1 MALLYSHFP
10 SDEDFC
16 DVADEW
22 ADDEDELL
30 LNCDEP
36 VVFVDIGDPNILLDC
51 WGLMSDDFNVLP
63 CESTTLIRF
72 VCTTLPNSKRVR
84 ASLSRRHLSLSMW
97 TCNRKTKQEEKCYLL
112 ENLFV
117 CAD

>member
-1 MALLYSHFP
+1 MFFSAHKKVKKKHSPFGDMALLYSHFP
-10 SDEDFC
+10 SEDDFC

-36 VVFVDIGDPNILLDC
+36 VVVVDIGEPNILLDC
-51 WGLMSDDFNVLP
+51 WGLMSDDFIVLP

-72 VCTTLPNSKRVR
+72 V
-84 ASLSRRHLSLSMW
+84 
-97 TCNRKTKQEEKCYLL
+97 
-112 ENLFV
+112 
-117 CAD
+117 